1 MGTRRIAVCVFLIM
15 ISGMIVTPANAGD
28 SSDNSIDNTSCI
40 IYADPPTNSFPINAG
55 AACDDWDPSDD
66 GTPNHQDWVVGNYQI
81 EFQDSA
87 TIDLTMEW
95 RIHEFARTSF
105 SGIEFDIDGQ
115 GDGDTDETMGIPVDY
130 VRNYFDI
137 DADGPGGSDDTVSDM
152 VLKSASENVESLAS
166 NFGTSDDSSTFY
178 AATVEDID
186 NPGGIVSCSFMSNN
200 DAISEGSGTENAY
213 YPPLCIRSTVEINL
227 DQDKLNFIGGENTNQ
242 ENTLQGL
249 LKMGT
254 TIKMPFS
261 IFAQAGHNSQFTIHP
276 PVYGDINE
284 VGSDE
289 CDPLDLACY
298 GEKKIHV
305 NMDSST
311 YHKGIWKID
320 NTDAND
326 GDSQLNRE
334 IWYKLVS
341 NDPVNIDINNDKSL
355 NIDVT
360 LDLEDENNA
369 ELQID
374 LYVHYISDQTMNDWG
389 FQFMDNA
396 DFAETPWITSEGIR
410 LVQHNEIADLSTLAS
425 QFPIEGITDAFE
437 SIIGTEIDTGPLEW
451 RTNVENTAG
460 INLVHDSGT
469 CANVGTSPHN
479 HYCLQGEYAM
489 DDTFPVLMTSSTE
502 NTFKF
507 RLLDLITQQ
516 MDTDALP
523 VNLSELSNEDLETVL
538 NSGLE
543 LGVDLGEDYI
553 QTMIPEDLPPTEVSF
568 NIVLPSWLDTKDKTG
583 IISLESR
590 LDGSGNTAIEL
601 KGNNPW
607 EWDHPIMDR
616 SVEPAREICKA
627 TQKTCMKADIKLDF
641 EELDI
646 DEWSKAIT
654 LTLGGEVSIDIYR
667 IGVDGSLVPE
677 DENGNQISIEAIPS
691 DLLRQIVYFDTTE
704 PIFSDEI
711 PLFGKTIQFELTETG
726 IHQFAKDLG
735 DGLTE
740 QIQSNSIED
749 ENIKI
754 DLSAIKINTEI
765 ENLYSPDAG
774 EVSDLAPLRMKL
786 ELEKTT
792 VVASYSESGISVMT
806 SKPTAIFTSPILQI
820 THAFTNSFANNMA
833 PGVTTN
839 GEGILINNNGNPFT
853 TDITGPDMA
862 LGPLGNIPTIDVEIS
877 LPPGLEVG
885 DFSSSTNK
893 GITTKE
899 DGRQNVFYSVPS
911 QGSVDTLSFSIVI
924 GWNWILKQIGVYL
937 GGIVLAMVLLFVWR
951 KHRVGKKS
959 KRLENEFEFAA
970 RKALNQNA
978 MPAAGAMM
986 VGSGGYDEFGNPRG
1000 GGQMDDDLAQ
1010 FMY

>member
-1 MGTRRIAVCVFLIM
+1 MGTRRIAFCVFLIM
-15 ISGMIVTPANAGD
+15 ISGMIITPANAGD

-40 IYADPPTNSFPINAG
+40 IYLDPPANTMPINAG

-115 GDGDTDETMGIPVDY
+115 GDGDTGESMGIPVDY

-166 NFGTSDDSSTFY
+166 NFGTSDESSTFY

-200 DAISEGSGTENAY
+200 DAVSEGSGTENAY

-227 DQDKLNFIGGENTNQ
+227 DQEKLNFIGGENTNQ

-276 PVYGDINE
+276 PVYGDISE

-289 CDPLDLACY
+289 CDPLDLPCY
-298 GEKKIHV
+298 GEKKINV

-311 YHKGIWKID
+311 YHKGIWNID
-320 NTDAND
+320 NTAAND
-326 GDSQLNRE
+326 GDPQLNRE
-334 IWYKLVS
+334 IWYKLIS

-396 DFAETPWITSEGIR
+396 DFAETPWITSDGIR
-410 LVQHNEIADLSTLAS
+410 LVQHNEIADLSTLAE
-425 QFPIEGITDAFE
+425 QFPIDGITDAFQ
-437 SIIGTEIDTGPLEW
+437 SIIGQNLTMEETEW
-451 RTNVENTAG
+451 KTNDQAG
-460 INLVHDSGT
+460 LNFVHDSGT
-469 CANVGTSPHN
+469 CANIGITPHN
-479 HYCLQGEYAM
+479 HYCLEGQNAM
-489 DDTFPVLMTSSTE
+489 DGTIPVLMTSSTQ
-502 NTFKF
+502 NTFEF

-516 MDTDALP
+516 MDTEALP

-553 QTMIPEDLPPTEVSF
+553 QTMIPENLPPTEVSF

-601 KGNNPW
+601 TGNNPW

-711 PLFGKTIQFELTETG
+711 PLFGKTIQFELTESG

-735 DGLTE
+735 EGLSE

-754 DLSAIKINTEI
+754 DLSAIKINTAI

-774 EVSDLAPLRMKL
+774 EVSDLSPLRMKL

-839 GEGILINNNGNPFT
+839 GDGILINNNGNPFT

-893 GITTKE
+893 GSTSKD

-924 GWNWILKQIGVYL
+924 GWDWILKQIGVYL

-951 KHRVGKKS
+951 KHRVGKKA

-970 RKALNQNA
+970 RRALNQNA